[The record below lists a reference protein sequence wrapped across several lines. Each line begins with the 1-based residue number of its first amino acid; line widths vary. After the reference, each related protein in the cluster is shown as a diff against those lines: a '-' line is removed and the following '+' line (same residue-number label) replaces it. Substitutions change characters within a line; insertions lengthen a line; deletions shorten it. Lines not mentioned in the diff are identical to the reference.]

1 MALTFLGLLYIQIMY
16 MKNMVRMREDQFTE
30 GIKRSLY
37 SVITSLEQDEAKYFL
52 EEDASQ
58 NKESSK
64 YLPQ

>member
-1 MALTFLGLLYIQIMY
+1 
-16 MKNMVRMREDQFTE
+16 MVRMREDQFTE

-58 NKESSK
+58 IKESSK
-64 YLPQ
+64 YLPQSGGISY